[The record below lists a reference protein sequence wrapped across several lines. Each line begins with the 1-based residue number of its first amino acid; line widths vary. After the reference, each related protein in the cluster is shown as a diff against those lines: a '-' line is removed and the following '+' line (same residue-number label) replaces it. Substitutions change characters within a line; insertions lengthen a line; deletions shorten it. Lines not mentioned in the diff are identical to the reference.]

1 MRKDASLVEHGIVGF
16 DFVRASRSL
25 FDKQDP
31 QFMYFQLLKG
41 ILLNFKDVE
50 ELTDMNAYCE
60 LQRTLNSH
68 LSNSIAAFQ
77 ERYSERSPIDW
88 YTRDSFVYSMTNR
101 GLRTSEILQLSTEQ
115 KALLKE
121 PLILYRGVRCSN
133 AK

>member
-1 MRKDASLVEHGIVGF
+1 
-16 DFVRASRSL
+16 
-25 FDKQDP
+25 
-31 QFMYFQLLKG
+31 
-41 ILLNFKDVE
+41 
-50 ELTDMNAYCE
+50 MNAYCE

-68 LSNSIAAFQ
+68 LSNSIGAFQ

-88 YTRDSFVYSMTNR
+88 YTRDSFVYSMINR